1 MAVLKALEALY
12 HLRAREILMGGT
24 SPEQYHSGTGFLRA
38 IETMATLPES
48 LATVITRVETD
59 AARQRT
65 DDSTSEQRNF
75 YGTPYW
81 DASRAD
87 AEGGAMARANG
98 RPKGVGP
105 G

>member
-1 MAVLKALEALY
+1 MAVLKALEALH
-12 HLRAREILMGGT
+12 HLRGREILMGGV

-38 IETMATLPES
+38 VETMATLPES

-87 AEGGAMARANG
+87 AVARPNG